1 MFRNVVIELLQKLKE
16 GDKQAYEQLFCLYY
30 AHLVAYAYSILQ
42 QKETAEDIVQ
52 ELFIDF
58 WCLKKYKH
66 INGNIE
72 NYWYRSVRNNCLTY
86 LRNQKCHEEHLLRLG
101 KTAERTESFQFTL
114 EELEEKEEIRK
125 AIEHLPEQCRLVFKL
140 CCFENMKYQE
150 VADQLG
156 ISINT
161 VRTQMGR
168 ALKSLRASLKG
179 KTFNLILWNLFIHR
193 HTTLSTFLTI

>member
-1 MFRNVVIELLQKLKE
+1 MVAELLQKLKE

-30 AHLVAYAYSILQ
+30 AHLVTYAYSILQ
-42 QKETAEDIVQ
+42 QREVAEDIVQ

-58 WCLKKYKH
+58 WFLKKYKQ
-66 INGNIE
+66 IQGNIE
-72 NYWYRSVRNNCLTY
+72 NYWYRAVRNNCLTY
-86 LRNQKCHEEHLLRLG
+86 LRDRKCHEEHLLRLG
-101 KTAERTESFQFTL
+101 KTTEKTESFQFTL

-125 AIEHLPEQCRLVFKL
+125 AIENLPEQCRLIFKL

-150 VADQLG
+150 VADQLD

-179 KTFNLILWNLFIHR
+179 KSFNLLLWALFIR
-193 HTTLSTFLTI
+193 EHTLHFNS